1 MFHLEN
7 FARAPLHVAARGANW
22 VFPENACN
30 SDSLAASVFTVP
42 ATPLPISADGSDL
55 GLHAVSSEFPTSLHN
70 DSALLPTPVATP
82 ASSTVVLNKAALGA
96 IPRALSVHKDSV
108 VRPMN
113 SGPQAP
119 SAVPHSASR
128 VAEINHSQVPVA
140 PAAPPLLPLPS
151 QTALPSLLP
160 SGLIS
165 SRACRSRVAAAGK
178 PQAAVDCENRARIG
192 ASRLLRLHPGPL
204 PTQFLLRRSNTPPT
218 RPHLLRFYL
227 VPSLRGT
234 SAFQHPRR
242 PPRDVIT
249 ARNRVPRVCRTV
261 LTHRLGA

>member
-1 MFHLEN
+1 MSTKTEVVRHM
-7 FARAPLHVAARGANW
+7 
-22 VFPENACN
+22 
-30 SDSLAASVFTVP
+30 
-42 ATPLPISADGSDL
+42 DL
-55 GLHAVSSEFPTSLHN
+55 GPPAPSLVSH
-70 DSALLPTPVATP
+70 P
-82 ASSTVVLNKAALGA
+82 ASRITGTN
-96 IPRALSVHKDSV
+96 RA
-108 VRPMN
+108 
-113 SGPQAP
+113 
-119 SAVPHSASR
+119 
-128 VAEINHSQVPVA
+128 QVPVV
-140 PAAPPLLPLPS
+140 PAVPPLLSSPS
-151 QTALPSLLP
+151 QMALPSLLP

-165 SRACRSRVAAAGK
+165 SRTRRRRAVIAGK